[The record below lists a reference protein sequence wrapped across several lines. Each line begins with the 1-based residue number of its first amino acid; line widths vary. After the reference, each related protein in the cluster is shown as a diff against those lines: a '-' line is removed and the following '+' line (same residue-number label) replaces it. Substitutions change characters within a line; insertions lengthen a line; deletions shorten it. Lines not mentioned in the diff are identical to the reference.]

1 MNSQQVGSLSLQLH
15 LQPSPRSR
23 ARLNKG
29 EERRDIR
36 QYGQCLQTGTSTVKR
51 PESEVVSYSI
61 SLEDAPIFQPR
72 RFAASTCR
80 NTPQMRESGKDNLM
94 TDQVRL
100 GWEQPKYS
108 VFFSVKPCSQ
118 TSAGTSVVLGQREA
132 ASSKRAT
139 GKRTLR

>member
-51 PESEVVSYSI
+51 PDRVRGGQLQHFSGRCTYFPAKEVCCIYLSEYS
-61 SLEDAPIFQPR
+61 SDGRVRERQPNDR
-72 RFAASTCR
+72 L
-80 NTPQMRESGKDNLM
+80 G
-94 TDQVRL
+94 QVRM
-100 GWEQPKYS
+100 GTTEVFS
-108 VFFSVKPCSQ
+108 IFFSQTLFSDLCRYQCGFRTEGGSQ
-118 TSAGTSVVLGQREA
+118 Q
-132 ASSKRAT
+132 
-139 GKRTLR
+139 